1 MRSSCALARSLAQR
15 LNLCRH
21 CFARPLCHSS
31 SDANRGSTASIDLDE
46 FAWWFKQTL
55 ELIRSIFDCFG
66 RVSRMIK
73 EGRLANWAK
82 HQGAAAERLAK
93 AVSASAERQRR
104 YRRRKA
110 ENARQGEF
118 GLRRVFAAARGDRR
132 ARPQAPY
139 QASHR
144 PQSQRRRQVIR
155 RDAEIERAAPRS
167 GCAYQGL
174 SGKGEAACRRT
185 TGTPEVADFARSA
198 A

>member
-15 LNLCRH
+15 LNVCRH
-21 CFARPLCHSS
+21 CFARPLCHAS

-55 ELIRSIFDCFG
+55 ELIRLIFDCFG

-93 AVSASAERQRR
+93 AVSTSAERQRR
-104 YRRRKA
+104 YRQRKA

-118 GLRRVFAAARGDRR
+118 AFAGYSAPHEATEEPVHRRHIKRHLIDDLAGRSDCYRMG
-132 ARPQAPY
+132 RPVEPATP
-139 QASHR
+139 
-144 PQSQRRRQVIR
+144 
-155 RDAEIERAAPRS
+155 AE
-167 GCAYQGL
+167 
-174 SGKGEAACRRT
+174 T
-185 TGTPEVADFARSA
+185 
-198 A
+198 